1 MNIENNST
9 ENSKQTTGTHKNT
22 KKNKTNHTH
31 TPLHNTVEKEMK
43 VLLWQTRNNSKYTAT
58 ATGVR
63 DSTDMKLII

>member
-43 VLLWQTRNNSKYTAT
+43 VLL
-58 ATGVR
+58 
-63 DSTDMKLII
+63 